1 MTASISYQA
10 ARRLRPEGA
19 FHLPPGAQPLGAT
32 VEIVVEESALQP
44 EIFVNDTRRENM
56 GWHFFLAQTDTEGR
70 WSASLQMPLEPTI
83 LAYTFAF
90 RSDDPDATPHPPLLE
105 IRQVEGQ
112 NTAIYHEWTQMPF
125 RIAVY
130 DPARMPA
137 DWTQGMVIYQIFP
150 DRFANGDPANDHR
163 MKGVYGHEPQLRRWG
178 ERPEYPPL
186 GRDFYGGDLRGVIDH
201 LDYVA
206 DLGIDTIYFT
216 PIFDAP
222 TNHRYDAI
230 DYFRI
235 DPMLGTEADFDEMLE
250 QAHARGMK
258 IVLDAVFNHCSSDSI
273 YFDITNKFG
282 NGAYHSRQS
291 PYYRWFD
298 FQEWPRKYRGW
309 YGLGFMPEFVEC
321 PEMEDYFLGEKGV
334 TAHWL
339 RKGIDGWRC
348 DVAFD
353 NTDEFWRRFR
363 KCIDRVQP
371 GAYSVSELWTDSTH
385 YLLGDTFNATM
396 NYRFAWAVRGFLA
409 TDDLT
414 PTELDDRLATWLR
427 DTPPPAVKAQMNLV
441 DSHDTGRILTA
452 CNGELKRVAQVLAFQ
467 LSYPGAPMIY
477 YGGET
482 GLEGDFAEDGRR
494 TMPWDSL
501 DGTLIDSFKHAIH
514 LRRGS
519 PALRLGEVEA
529 VVIDDAQKVYAFKR
543 SFEGE
548 MVYCAFNASDETA
561 EITLPHLGGESPLG
575 TWRDALGGG
584 NAIEARDDALV
595 AWLEPRGA
603 AWFMRD
609 I

>member
-1 MTASISYQA
+1 MTLSASYQA
-10 ARRLRPEGA
+10 ARQLRPPGA

-32 VEIVVEESALQP
+32 VDIVVEESPLQP
-44 EIFVNDTRRENM
+44 EMFVTDTRRQM
-56 GWHFFLAQTDTEGR
+56 GWHFYLSPTDTEGT

-83 LAYTFAF
+83 LTYVFEF
-90 RSDDPDATPHPPLLE
+90 RSDDPDAEPPPLSE
-105 IRQVEGQ
+105 IRQVEGR
-112 NTAIYHEWTQMPF
+112 NTAIYGEWEQMPF
-125 RIAVY
+125 KIAVY

-150 DRFANGDPANDHR
+150 DRFANGDPSNDHL

-186 GRDFYGGDLRGVIDH
+186 GRDFFGGDLRGVIDH
-201 LDYVA
+201 LDYIA
-206 DLGIDTIYFT
+206 ELGIDTIYFC

-230 DYFRI
+230 DFFRI
-235 DPMLGTEADFDEMLE
+235 DPMLGTEADLDELLE
-250 QAHARGMK
+250 QAHARGIK

-282 NGAYHSRQS
+282 NGAYHSKQS

-309 YGLGFMPEFVEC
+309 YDLGFMPEFVEC

-363 KCIDRVQP
+363 KCIDRVKP
-371 GAYSVSELWTDSTH
+371 GAYSVSELWIDSTH

-409 TDDLT
+409 NDSLT
-414 PTELDDRLATWLR
+414 PTELDDRLSTWLR

-452 CNGELKRVAQVLAFQ
+452 CGGELKRVRQVLAFQ

-501 DGTLIDSFKHAIH
+501 DTALIDAFKQAIH
-514 LRRGS
+514 TRRGS
-519 PALRLGEVEA
+519 EALRLGEVEA
-529 VVIDDAQKVYAFKR
+529 VVIDDEQRVYAFR
-543 SFEGE
+543 RWYEDQV
-548 MVYCAFNASDETA
+548 VYCAFNASDEAA
-561 EITLPHLGGESPLG
+561 EIRLPPASG
-575 TWRDALGGG
+575 TWHDALGGG

-603 AWFMRD
+603 AWFMRNT
-609 I
+609 